1 MRDLILEVKAEAE
14 RDLLLAQAKVEVARD
29 LLYRYDNIYSV
40 RPAEPCEATE
50 GAFENESVETENI
63 DGELNAV

>member
-1 MRDLILEVKAEAE
+1 MRDYILEVKANAE
-14 RDLLLAQAKVEVARD
+14 RDLLLAQAKVEVAREILELCD
-29 LLYRYDNIYSV
+29 RHSAQDNL
-40 RPAEPCEATE
+40 PCEATE